1 MSTGLFELHMKT
13 KSYSL
18 EWNRP
23 TKNKFA
29 LAVIGDKGSVVGHL
43 IKAKVD
49 DLREQFSIFYGQASI
64 MGVEFMSQVKLSIKE
79 KIKEW
84 KFHVR

>member
-1 MSTGLFELHMKT
+1 MSSTGLFELHMKT

-18 EWNRP
+18 EWNQP

-43 IKAKVD
+43 IKSKGGRFA
-49 DLREQFSIFYGQASI
+49 RTIFYFLRASEYH
-64 MGVEFMSQVKLSIKE
+64 GGRVYVTG
-79 KIKEW
+79 
-84 KFHVR
+84 